1 MKAHKWRTINNEQV
15 FSTPIF
21 NLHKRRSVH
30 PKRGERDFF
39 VIDPADWV
47 NIIPLTPKRE
57 VIMVR
62 QFRHGIGG
70 FTLEIPGGMIDPDDK
85 NPAAAG
91 RREMREECGYDSA
104 DIVPLGRVHPNPA
117 IQPNFC
123 YSFLAR
129 NVQQTALPHP
139 NMEGSEETEVLV
151 VPLKEVKGLIAQG
164 KITHALVITAF
175 AFFDTYNKP
184 PLIWTKPAMAKLAR
198 QASARGGK

>member
-1 MKAHKWRTINNEQV
+1 MKALKWRTIGNERV

-21 NLHKRRSVH
+21 DLHKRRSAH

-39 VIDPADWV
+39 VIDPTDWV

-62 QFRHGIGG
+62 QFRHGISA
-70 FTLEIPGGMIDPDDK
+70 FTLEIPGGMIDPADK

-104 DIVPLGRVHPNPA
+104 DIVALGRVHPNPA

-129 NVQQTALPHP
+129 NVTQVALPHP
-139 NMEGSEETEVLV
+139 NMDGSEETEVVV
-151 VPLKEVKGLIAQG
+151 VPLREIKGLIAEG

-175 AFFDTYNKP
+175 AFFDVYNKP
-184 PLIWTKPAMAKLAR
+184 SFTGAKPSATAKPARVAR
-198 QASARGGK
+198 VGK